1 MPDEFVIKDL
11 LMNNRAE
18 VTEMCITEYNEAQTM
33 EQFKE
38 EGIAIGMAQGIEKGL
53 EKGKLEALIHIIEAL
68 NLSLDKA
75 MDAIGIKAE
84 EKEQYAALVRS
95 AMQP

>member
-1 MPDEFVIKDL
+1 
-11 LMNNRAE
+11 
-18 VTEMCITEYNEAQTM
+18 MCITEYNEAQTM

-38 EGIAIGMAQGIEKGL
+38 EGIAIGMAQGMEKGLKRGMAQGL

-95 AMQP
+95 ARQP